1 MDNHSYFSK
10 RRFLFWQ
17 NFSKHLYDLMQDF
30 DADSAGK
37 FVDDLDRSTI
47 DGVNS
52 PYSYSKYLQGI
63 QEAEKEAGGI
73 LSFVREQ
80 KIRAI
85 LDKIDGKEV

>member
-17 NFSKHLYDLMQDF
+17 NFSRNLYELMQDF

-47 DGVNS
+47 DGVNVFLHQAYIMS
-52 PYSYSKYLQGI
+52 LRRYHSVLGEFIS
-63 QEAEKEAGGI
+63 ANEKGSED
-73 LSFVREQ
+73 F
-80 KIRAI
+80 
-85 LDKIDGKEV
+85 